1 VYAPLCI
8 NAITFTIFASAIASG
23 RRPSKLTIKTRSIGG
38 TDVGVNMIAGV
49 GISVAAGGGV
59 LLAVK
64 TAVGGESTVGGR
76 EETDDPQPCRKNAR
90 RVKS

>member
-1 VYAPLCI
+1 
-8 NAITFTIFASAIASG
+8 
-23 RRPSKLTIKTRSIGG
+23 
-38 TDVGVNMIAGV
+38 MIAGV